1 MPRKLLLLAAAT
13 GLALV
18 PPQLVSADLSQSE
31 AQEAV
36 EEAIQEAL
44 EPILE
49 EIIEILLIVVHTA
62 EQLPDDP
69 TKLQLADINRVIGT
83 AQRTYLR
90 LERLARSLK
99 DLYPAEPEI
108 LSLEAAL
115 EHALLRHEDRQ
126 DRILEA
132 MELAATIAEQR
143 PEIDA
148 RLAALRAL
156 NLSPAGNLAAGQIG
170 NEATL
175 QVASSIEMLTRLTAE
190 LGQLEADQRAQ
201 EDWSRIQANSWMEE
215 HYNNGFWT
223 GSRTWAPVTFQRD
236 F

>member
-49 EIIEILLIVVHTA
+49 EIMEILLIVVQTA

-69 TKLQLADINRVIGT
+69 TKLQLADINRVLGT

-90 LERLARSLK
+90 LEHLAQSLE
-99 DLYPAEPEI
+99 DLYPAKPEI

-115 EHALLRHEDRQ
+115 EHALLRHGDRQ

-148 RLAALRAL
+148 
-156 NLSPAGNLAAGQIG
+156 PY
-170 NEATL
+170 
-175 QVASSIEMLTRLTAE
+175 V
-190 LGQLEADQRAQ
+190 
-201 EDWSRIQANSWMEE
+201 SRSD
-215 HYNNGFWT
+215 
-223 GSRTWAPVTFQRD
+223 R
-236 F
+236 